1 MYCRSCGTQL
11 PTGVKF
17 CRQCGKKTELAQ
29 AAGAAVSGTAVTPAQ
44 PVASSSAEEKCLNCG
59 APRQLGA
66 RFCRNCGASRT
77 GEVEKVA
84 QPQPVRMPSPS
95 AEPRMPPARSPAV
108 KPTRPSRSGSK
119 ALVAGSVLLILAL
132 LAMGLWY
139 WRSHRAKPAEQAT
152 GQPSPSATPTP
163 VSETPSPTP
172 AETPPAQSTDAN
184 APSSA
189 DTQPAPQNAPASA
202 ANERIPSGSSSRGT
216 DGTSPSRK
224 TGTAAN
230 APSQAGPAFQ
240 QAHAN
245 AERAFAAAQYIDPP
259 SDSALYWARTAGA
272 KGDPAASQ
280 IEAQV
285 LDKMLATVQA
295 ERSSRDY
302 DSAIMLAS
310 RLMQLFPERT
320 DLRQLGSSLGDE
332 RQAYTRQQ
340 EEQRKAAEAKA
351 ATKEFVLRHRHVM
364 GLQGFQP
371 VYGFCEGMLRIT
383 PDGVAR
389 FDCTRGDARGHC
401 HHLVFT
407 SADIR
412 EIQLKTDGTLHLAAR
427 SGNFDFLGDT
437 AAIQGAAGAFHA
449 LSGK

>member
-1 MYCRSCGTQL
+1 M
-11 PTGVKF
+11 
-17 CRQCGKKTELAQ
+17 
-29 AAGAAVSGTAVTPAQ
+29 
-44 PVASSSAEEKCLNCG
+44 
-59 APRQLGA
+59 
-66 RFCRNCGASRT
+66 
-77 GEVEKVA
+77 
-84 QPQPVRMPSPS
+84 
-95 AEPRMPPARSPAV
+95 
-108 KPTRPSRSGSK
+108 K
-119 ALVAGSVLLILAL
+119 ALIAGFVFVLLALA
-132 LAMGLWY
+132 ATGLWY
-139 WRSHRAKPAEQAT
+139 WKTHHAKGIQQASS
-152 GQPSPSATPTP
+152 QPSASATPTP

-172 AETPPAQSTDAN
+172 AETSPTQSPDA
-184 APSSA
+184 AALSSA
-189 DTQPAPQNAPASA
+189 DTQPAPQNIAPASA
-202 ANERIPSGSSSRGT
+202 ANERIPGGPSSRGAE
-216 DGTSPSRK
+216 GSSPSRR
-224 TGTAAN
+224 TSPVAN
-230 APSQAGPAFQ
+230 APSQAAPAFQ

-259 SDSALYWARTAGA
+259 SDSALYWARTASA
-272 KGDPAASQ
+272 KGDPASSQ

-285 LDKMLATVQA
+285 LEKMLATVQA

-310 RLMQLFPERT
+310 RLMQLFPERA

-351 ATKEFVLRHRHVM
+351 ATKEFALRHRHVM

-371 VYGFCEGMLRIT
+371 VYGFCEGMLRIA

-412 EIQLKTDGTLHLAAR
+412 DIQLKTDGTLHLAAR
-427 SGNFDFLGDT
+427 SGNFDFLGDN
-437 AAIQGAAGAFHA
+437 AAIQGAAAAFHT

>member
-1 MYCRSCGTQL
+1 MYCRSCGSQI

-29 AAGAAVSGTAVTPAQ
+29 AAGAAVPGTAVTPPLPAACT
-44 PVASSSAEEKCLNCG
+44 PADEKCLNCG
-59 APRQLGA
+59 APRHSGSK
-66 RFCRNCGASRT
+66 FCRNCGASRT
-77 GEVEKVA
+77 GEVQKVA
-84 QPQPVRMPSPS
+84 QPQPARKPSS
-95 AEPRMPPARSPAV
+95 YAQPRLTRPPAG
-108 KPTRPSRSGSK
+108 KPTPSSNSGMKALIGGSIFVLL
-119 ALVAGSVLLILAL
+119 ALVAT
-132 LAMGLWY
+132 GLWY
-139 WRSHRAKPAEQAT
+139 WKTHDENRAQQANS
-152 GQPSPSATPTP
+152 QPSASATPTP
-163 VSETPSPTP
+163 LSESPSPTP
-172 AETPPAQSTDAN
+172 AETAPTQSTGAN

-189 DTQPAPQNAPASA
+189 DTQPVPQSNAPASA
-202 ANERIPSGSSSRGT
+202 AKERIPGGPSSRGANE
-216 DGTSPSRK
+216 TSPSRK

-230 APSQAGPAFQ
+230 LPSQAAPAFQ

-259 SDSALYWARTAGA
+259 SESALYWARTAGA
-272 KGDPAASQ
+272 KGDPAANQ

-285 LDKMLATVQA
+285 LEKMLSTVQA

-310 RLMQLFPERT
+310 RLMQLFPERA

-351 ATKEFVLRHRHVM
+351 ATKEFPLRHRHVM

-389 FDCTRGDARGHC
+389 FDCTRCDARGHC
-401 HHLVFT
+401 HHLVF
-407 SADIR
+407 SAADIKD
-412 EIQLKTDGTLHLAAR
+412 IQLKNDGTLHLAAR
-427 SGNFDFLGDT
+427 SGNFDFLGDN
-437 AAIQGAAGAFHA
+437 AATQGVAASLHA